1 MQKPVKASPNRRLW
15 DNVMWLVASLALAFF
30 VWLFATLQS
39 NPVQERV
46 FRSVDIQVTHNPN
59 LIVTE
64 QSRAVASVTVRA
76 PESVINQLAPDD
88 ISVTADVSA
97 EGPGTYR
104 INLLPEVAR
113 RASADTSPRQIV
125 ITLEELREQLVPVR
139 VTVTQDPPRGF
150 EVVGTPATNVR
161 QVLIRGALSKVQQV
175 AAAQVALDL
184 SEQRATLESSYTL
197 IPVDAAGEPVADVTL
212 EPGTA
217 DITAEIGLRPGTR
230 ELRVV
235 PNFLDETLPEGY
247 ALTGIVYNPQ
257 FVLVSGPQEVL
268 DTIPGA
274 LPTEQI
280 NLKDKTESF
289 QVEVAVRVPYENVFV
304 VGSSLVTVEVG
315 ITALSAS
322 RQFDNIPVRIT
333 GLPANLSATLAPQE
347 VTIIITGPR
356 VELDT
361 LTSQSLDVIADLSG
375 LAPGTHRVQ
384 PVVAV
389 FQGHLTQADMLVL
402 PEEIDAV
409 IIGPP
414 TPDPVG
420 G

>member
-1 MQKPVKASPNRRLW
+1 M
-15 DNVMWLVASLALAFF
+15 
-30 VWLFATLQS
+30 
-39 NPVQERV
+39 
-46 FRSVDIQVTHNPN
+46 
-59 LIVTE
+59 
-64 QSRAVASVTVRA
+64 
-76 PESVINQLAPDD
+76 
-88 ISVTADVSA
+88 
-97 EGPGTYR
+97 
-104 INLLPEVAR
+104 
-113 RASADTSPRQIV
+113 
-125 ITLEELREQLVPVR
+125 
-139 VTVTQDPPRGF
+139 
-150 EVVGTPATNVR
+150 
-161 QVLIRGALSKVQQV
+161 
-175 AAAQVALDL
+175 
-184 SEQRATLESSYTL
+184 
-197 IPVDAAGEPVADVTL
+197 
-212 EPGTA
+212 
-217 DITAEIGLRPGTR
+217 
-230 ELRVV
+230 
-235 PNFLDETLPEGY
+235 
-247 ALTGIVYNPQ
+247 
-257 FVLVSGPQEVL
+257 
-268 DTIPGA
+268 
-274 LPTEQI
+274 
-280 NLKDKTESF
+280 
-289 QVEVAVRVPYENVFV
+289 PYENVFV

-389 FQGHLTQADMLVL
+389 LQGHLTQADMLVL